1 MNTLEQQLQKL
12 DGWER
17 HQEQISKTFGFD
29 AYLTGILFVERLA
42 AFAEAVQHHPQITID
57 HTNVTI
63 VWTTVDEGKLTDKD
77 IDGAHAADN
86 LYQANGQ

>member
-29 AYLTGILFVERLA
+29 AT
-42 AFAEAVQHHPQITID
+42 
-57 HTNVTI
+57 
-63 VWTTVDEGKLTDKD
+63 
-77 IDGAHAADN
+77 
-86 LYQANGQ
+86 